1 MLQIISIQ
9 NFIKLI
15 NNFEFQ
21 APTRKRK
28 ERRKIHTIHYR
39 PQLRLTSDDLENQ
52 RKKEQRISAALALYH
67 SYKPLKNDGQLLSF
81 KEFSKVFVTHP
92 LMQSLCKNSLSIKVK
107 KLTNTQLKRAK
118 TPPETPARTP
128 VTPAPTEIQ
137 TKYGRQVKPVLV
149 NLVNIKPKIVENN
162 VKKCQ
167 KSEKSPQLITQT
179 IENKKNSPT
188 FHCDICY
195 RRFAKRTRMIR
206 HIKNVHSADIHRV
219 DLNKFV
225 LPRTKIQSSLKSW
238 TSMIEL

>member
-1 MLQIISIQ
+1 MHSIKRVYNKSTFELQVP
-9 NFIKLI
+9 
-15 NNFEFQ
+15 
-21 APTRKRK
+21 ARKRK

-39 PQLRLTSDDLENQ
+39 PQFRLTSDDLENN

-92 LMQSLCKNSLSIKVK
+92 LLQSLCKNSLSIKVK

-118 TPPETPARTP
+118 TPPKTPATP

-137 TKYGRQVKPVLV
+137 KTAYGRQVKPVLV

-162 VKKCQ
+162 VTKCQ
-167 KSEKSPQLITQT
+167 KSNSLSPQTVSQT
-179 IENKKNSPT
+179 IENKNSPT

-225 LPRTKIQSSLKSW
+225 LPRTKIHVNKSW